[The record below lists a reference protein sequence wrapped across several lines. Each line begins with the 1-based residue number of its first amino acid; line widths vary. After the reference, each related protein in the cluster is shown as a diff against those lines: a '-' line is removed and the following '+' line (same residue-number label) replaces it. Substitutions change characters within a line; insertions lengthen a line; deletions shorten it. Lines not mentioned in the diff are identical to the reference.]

1 VDKATLLT
9 HLAMAERHVA
19 QGERHV
25 ARQREI
31 VAELERDGHPVADS
45 KNLLRLFVELQTM
58 HIADRDRLVAELAKT
73 ASPAL
78 PSDRGSSSQSG

>member
-1 VDKATLLT
+1 MDKATLQA

-31 VAELERDGHPVADS
+31 VAELERDGHSVADS
-45 KNLLRLFVELQTM
+45 KDLLRLFMELQTL

-73 ASPAL
+73 PSPVL
-78 PSDRGSSSQSG
+78 PSDRGSSSQPR